1 MNALK
6 LWCKAHSVYSE
17 ANKAE
22 SLFEGLTGRMKANGW
37 TLIYYG
43 DGGPGDQKLGVLGL
57 SEYTKELRAFSCS
70 SPVKVIGLRNTLSQA
85 DKLDA
90 LAHEIGHIECGHD
103 LGSLT
108 DRDEAEAERFA
119 RVLCARRPR
128 HVVRWSAVIIAALCL
143 SFGAG
148 VLFANR
154 SVDNPSD
161 LPSAAPEVEYEP
173 GQEIAVLFPDL
184 DVATSGTSDD
194 DALLSARELLG
205 CAIYGLEEDGED
217 IPSPTPLSDIKAAE
231 NERVVLIDVYMPS
244 IRQAHINRSV
254 NRTVTLPAWL
264 NAAALERNINF
275 SQVLQDALKDQLHI
289 RQ

>member
-6 LWCKAHSVYSE
+6 LLCKAHSVYSE

-57 SEYTKELRAFSCS
+57 SGYTKELRAFSCS

-103 LGSLT
+103 LGNLT

-128 HVVRWSAVIIAALCL
+128 HVVRWSVAIIAALCL

-154 SVDNPSD
+154 SVDSPLD
-161 LPSAAPEVEYEP
+161 LPSSAPEVENAPVSNTIGKETDIMGSWYGKLADPKYFGNVQPCGDTVSWPDGQDIAPHELYE
-173 GQEIAVLFPDL
+173 
-184 DVATSGTSDD
+184 
-194 DALLSARELLG
+194 LS
-205 CAIYGLEEDGED
+205 I
-217 IPSPTPLSDIKAAE
+217 PLSQQRG
-231 NERVVLIDVYMPS
+231 N
-244 IRQAHINRSV
+244 
-254 NRTVTLPAWL
+254 
-264 NAAALERNINF
+264 
-275 SQVLQDALKDQLHI
+275 
-289 RQ
+289 